1 MQAAPTINSNPQGY
15 PTGYISRKEVAMQ
28 SEPKESAVKTRFFK
42 QYEGVIILK
51 SLMSDDNGNATP
63 TWYQVESLDK
73 KQGWVKA
80 NCVTIN

>member
-1 MQAAPTINSNPQGY
+1 MQI
-15 PTGYISRKEVAMQ
+15 
-28 SEPKESAVKTRFFK
+28 EPKESAVKTRFFK